1 VRDIEKYRYES
12 MHRVGMIRRKRMI
25 LCFVRSTCRLL
36 SQGLSSCLAI
46 KILTGALLG
55 ATLFRLGDAAAA
67 PCAFTPEQE
76 ARIGKIAADYLV
88 AHPEVLLQA
97 SQKLQQ
103 IQQEQQASAA
113 PQAVLK
119 NAAAL
124 TQDKNTQP
132 TAGERQVTVIEFF
145 DYQCIY
151 CSRLAP
157 VMEQVIKENPQTRF
171 AFKEWPIFGS
181 RWESSLTA
189 KTGLQ
194 IYQQKGAEAYLT
206 YHNGIYTGHN
216 EGKLTAADVQQ
227 QAKKVNF
234 DAKKAPD
241 VEAVL
246 ESTNQL
252 AQEIGLSGTP
262 GVIVMPTT
270 GATEATITVF
280 PGLADKDSLDA
291 AIKKAGGN

>member
-1 VRDIEKYRYES
+1 MAGTK
-12 MHRVGMIRRKRMI
+12 
-25 LCFVRSTCRLL
+25 
-36 SQGLSSCLAI
+36 
-46 KILTGALLG
+46 KILIGALLG
-55 ATLFRLGDAAAA
+55 TTLLPALAIAAEAPAAT
-67 PCAFTPEQE
+67 FTPEQE

-113 PQAVLK
+113 TQAVIK
-119 NAAAL
+119 NQAAL
-124 TQDKNTQP
+124 TQDKNTP
-132 TAGERQVTVIEFF
+132 TYGPANGKVTVIEFF

-181 RWESSLTA
+181 RWETSLTAA

-206 YHNGIYTGHN
+206 YHNGIYATGHN

-227 QAKKVNF
+227 QAKK
-234 DAKKAPD
+234 APD
-241 VEAVL
+241 VAAAL

>member
-1 VRDIEKYRYES
+1 MPGHKN
-12 MHRVGMIRRKRMI
+12 
-25 LCFVRSTCRLL
+25 LL
-36 SQGLSSCLAI
+36 TFAFI
-46 KILTGALLG
+46 GAS
-55 ATLFRLGDAAAA
+55 LFPVMVTAADA
-67 PCAFTPEQE
+67 PTFTPEQE

-103 IQQEQQASAA
+103 IQQQQQASAA
-113 PQAVLK
+113 TQAVLK

-124 TQDKNTQP
+124 TQDKNTP
-132 TAGERQVTVIEFF
+132 TYGPKEGKVTVIEFF
-145 DYQCIY
+145 DYQCVY

-181 RWESSLTA
+181 RWETSLEAA

-206 YHNGIYTGHN
+206 YHNGIYSTGHN
-216 EGKLTAADVQQ
+216 EGKLTAADIQQ

-234 DAKKAPD
+234 DAGKAAD
-241 VEAVL
+241 VEPVL

-280 PGLADKDSLDA
+280 PGLADKASLDA
-291 AIKKAGGN
+291 AIKKAGG

>member
-1 VRDIEKYRYES
+1 
-12 MHRVGMIRRKRMI
+12 M
-25 LCFVRSTCRLL
+25 
-36 SQGLSSCLAI
+36 
-46 KILTGALLG
+46 
-55 ATLFRLGDAAAA
+55 
-67 PCAFTPEQE
+67 
-76 ARIGKIAADYLV
+76 
-88 AHPEVLLQA
+88 
-97 SQKLQQ
+97 
-103 IQQEQQASAA
+103 
-113 PQAVLK
+113 
-119 NAAAL
+119 
-124 TQDKNTQP
+124 
-132 TAGERQVTVIEFF
+132 IEFF

-181 RWESSLTA
+181 RWETSLTAA

-206 YHNGIYTGHN
+206 YHNGIYATGHN
-216 EGKLTAADVQQ
+216 EGKLTAAD
-227 QAKKVNF
+227 A
-234 DAKKAPD
+234 AAG
-241 VEAVL
+241 E
-246 ESTNQL
+246 ESEFRREESAGCCGCPREHQP
-252 AQEIGLSGTP
+252 AGAEIGLSGTP

>member
-1 VRDIEKYRYES
+1 MSGIKNLL
-12 MHRVGMIRRKRMI
+12 I
-25 LCFVRSTCRLL
+25 LALAGASLL
-36 SQGLSSCLAI
+36 PALAS
-46 KILTGALLG
+46 AADAPA
-55 ATLFRLGDAAAA
+55 AT
-67 PCAFTPEQE
+67 FTAEQE

-103 IQQEQQASAA
+103 IQAEQQASAA
-113 PQAVLK
+113 TQAVIK
-119 NAAAL
+119 NADKL
-124 TQDKNTQP
+124 TQDKATP
-132 TAGERQVTVIEFF
+132 TYGPANGKVTVIEFF

-157 VMEQVIKENPQTRF
+157 VMEQVIKDHPQTRF

-181 RWESSLTA
+181 RWATSLDAA

-206 YHNGIYTGHN
+206 YHNGVYATGHN
-216 EGKLTAADVQQ
+216 EGKLTAADIQQ
-227 QAKKVNF
+227 HAKKVNF
-234 DAKKAPD
+234 DAKKAAD
-241 VEAVL
+241 VEPAL
-246 ESTNQL
+246 ENINQL

-280 PGLADKDSLDA
+280 PGLADKASLDA
-291 AIKKAGGN
+291 AIKKAGGQ

>member
-1 VRDIEKYRYES
+1 MSGIKNLL
-12 MHRVGMIRRKRMI
+12 I
-25 LCFVRSTCRLL
+25 LALAGAYLL
-36 SQGLSSCLAI
+36 PA
-46 KILTGALLG
+46 LTSAADAPA
-55 ATLFRLGDAAAA
+55 AT
-67 PCAFTPEQE
+67 FTAEQE

-103 IQQEQQASAA
+103 IQAEQQASAA
-113 PQAVLK
+113 TQAVIK
-119 NAAAL
+119 NADKL
-124 TQDKNTQP
+124 TQDKATP
-132 TAGERQVTVIEFF
+132 TYGPANGKVTVIEFF

-157 VMEQVIKENPQTRF
+157 VMEQVIKDHPQTRF

-181 RWESSLTA
+181 RWATSLDAA

-206 YHNGIYTGHN
+206 YHNGVYATGHN
-216 EGKLTAADVQQ
+216 EGKLTAADIQQ

-234 DAKKAPD
+234 DAKKAAD
-241 VEAVL
+241 VEPAL
-246 ESTNQL
+246 ENINQL

-280 PGLADKDSLDA
+280 PGLADKASLDA

>member
-1 VRDIEKYRYES
+1 
-12 MHRVGMIRRKRMI
+12 MAGMK
-25 LCFVRSTCRLL
+25 
-36 SQGLSSCLAI
+36 

-55 ATLFRLGDAAAA
+55 TTLLPALAMAA
-67 PCAFTPEQE
+67 PAPAANFTPEQE

-97 SQKLQQ
+97 S
-103 IQQEQQASAA
+103 AA
-113 PQAVLK
+113 TQAVIK
-119 NAAAL
+119 NQAAL
-124 TQDKNTQP
+124 TQDKNTP
-132 TAGERQVTVIEFF
+132 TYGPANGKVTVIEFF

-189 KTGLQ
+189 AKTGLQ

-206 YHNGIYTGHN
+206 YHNGIYATGHN

>member
-1 VRDIEKYRYES
+1 
-12 MHRVGMIRRKRMI
+12 M
-25 LCFVRSTCRLL
+25 
-36 SQGLSSCLAI
+36 
-46 KILTGALLG
+46 
-55 ATLFRLGDAAAA
+55 
-67 PCAFTPEQE
+67 
-76 ARIGKIAADYLV
+76 
-88 AHPEVLLQA
+88 
-97 SQKLQQ
+97 
-103 IQQEQQASAA
+103 
-113 PQAVLK
+113 
-119 NAAAL
+119 
-124 TQDKNTQP
+124 
-132 TAGERQVTVIEFF
+132 TVIEFF
-145 DYQCIY
+145 DYQCVY

-181 RWESSLTA
+181 RWETSLEAA

-206 YHNGIYTGHN
+206 YHNGIYSTGHN

-234 DAKKAPD
+234 DAKKAAD
-241 VEAVL
+241 VESVL

-270 GATEATITVF
+270 GATEAAITVF
-280 PGLADKDSLDA
+280 PGLADKASLDA
-291 AIKKAGGN
+291 AIKKAGG